1 MKIIIDAG
9 HGGHDNGASGKYSK
23 EKDNVLKVGLRLKQL
38 LEQAGHTVKMTR
50 STDVYL
56 TLNQRSA
63 ISNQWKADFF
73 ISLHNNAATNLSASG
88 FETFIFNGRVS
99 STSIKAQQAIH
110 KAVSNELKI
119 RDRGM
124 KRANFAV
131 LRNTNCASIL
141 MEYAFISNSDD
152 EQVLINKIEQMA
164 VSTAQGIINYFG
176 GKPIPSNQVASTHKP
191 STPKKE
197 EDEEMKFSSPSLK
210 EETELTLSSKARR
223 DLIVDFAVKN
233 GAHESWLE
241 KHKNNKMTEH
251 DYLALSAMTVVNL
264 TK

>member
-1 MKIIIDAG
+1 MAYIIINNYLPTSKYKVKATHAMSPQYITIHNTANDATAKNEIAYMLRNNNATSYHVAIDDKHVIQAIPFNRNAWHCG
-9 HGGHDNGASGKYSK
+9 DGQGNGNRKSIGIEICYSKSGGQRYYDAEDNAVEYVAHILKQYNWGIEKVKWHRDWSGKK
-23 EKDNVLKVGLRLKQL
+23 CPHRMIDEGRLDLFKSR
-38 LEQAGHTVKMTR
+38 VKKR
-50 STDVYL
+50 LDE
-56 TLNQRSA
+56 LNS
-63 ISNQWKADFF
+63 
-73 ISLHNNAATNLSASG
+73 
-88 FETFIFNGRVS
+88 
-99 STSIKAQQAIH
+99 
-110 KAVSNELKI
+110 
-119 RDRGM
+119 
-124 KRANFAV
+124 
-131 LRNTNCASIL
+131 
-141 MEYAFISNSDD
+141 
-152 EQVLINKIEQMA
+152 
-164 VSTAQGIINYFG
+164 
-176 GKPIPSNQVASTHKP
+176 SNQVASTHKP